1 MCIFLDYESIS
12 EVINSKRDESGK
24 SLTLPRYHPFK
35 VPLVPERKSSVD
47 GKFNVFQFI
56 TLELIIYR
64 QCNCKISLCL
74 MYCACVYTCLQF
86 QNSTVL
92 GTIYLW
98 LEEINQY
105 FSGT

>member
-56 TLELIIYR
+56 TLDLIIYR
-64 QCNCKISLCL
+64 QCNCKNFAMFNVLC
-74 MYCACVYTCLQF
+74 MCVYM
-86 QNSTVL
+86 STISEFDSVGNDL
-92 GTIYLW
+92 PLVRR
-98 LEEINQY
+98 N
-105 FSGT
+105 